1 MFKITSSLDKSAQ
14 RSWLSSMKKLVRRLL
29 ILVSAMTMVLVVL
42 SLVVVP
48 VAAATLGPTLLRN
61 AGLHSDNL
69 SVHLN
74 TSLNFLTGKVDSLTI
89 SSGPLEVENRFSSA
103 NANVTLE
110 GANLTNN
117 TFTSLSVA
125 ADEPVATMASGEVIK
140 ARSLR
145 GQGPA
150 NAISAE
156 ARFSA
161 ADLLAIVALPAVT
174 KRLDLT
180 ITDLT
185 LSDGVVRLQT
195 PDGGYQARLAVDA
208 TGRLLLT
215 LDDGTPRVLWDASG
229 PDAQNWQLTGVSIDA
244 NGVTA
249 TALVNGAAF
258 LARYPSLGDLFG
270 GFLPAL

>member
-1 MFKITSSLDKSAQ
+1 
-14 RSWLSSMKKLVRRLL
+14 MKKLVRRLL
-29 ILVSAMTMVLVVL
+29 ILLSAMIMVLVVL

-61 AGLHSDNL
+61 AGLHSDNI
-69 SVHLN
+69 SVHMN
-74 TSLNFLTGKVDSLTI
+74 TSLNFLTGHVDSLTI
-89 SSGPLEVENRFSSA
+89 SSGPLEVESRFSSA

-117 TFTSLSVA
+117 TFTSLSVS
-125 ADEPVATMASGEVIK
+125 ADQPVATMASGEVIK

-161 ADLLAIVALPAVT
+161 ADLLAIVSLPSVA

-185 LSDGVVRLQT
+185 LGDGLVLLQT
-195 PDGGYQARLAVDA
+195 PDGVHQARLTVDT

-215 LDDGTPRVLWDASG
+215 LDNGNPKVLWDATG
-229 PDAQNWQLTGVSIDA
+229 PDALDWQLTGVSIDV

-258 LARYPSLGDLFG
+258 LARYPSLGNLFG